1 MATSAEARRYQAY
14 AARIRDAWRHGRLDA
29 GQVRRLEAAG
39 FEFEPRRLSGV
50 VRIEDGRRF
59 DTLKAA
65 HDETG
70 ASVGRISVAAR
81 SAEPWRRVTGGAHW
95 ISAGRWDALDE
106 QGRRRLQ
113 GLVEGE
119 RLRGL
124 WVCVETGEAY
134 DTMMLAAEAH
144 GMPVSRLQKRNRLD
158 RRNGGVHW
166 VDGVTYGRIRRR
178 HPGLLAAWRRT
189 MRETRLRGPVVCV
202 ETGVE
207 YGDAM
212 RAAETL
218 TLTGRTRNTPGMRD
232 LINHVRDNPDRR
244 AGGFHW
250 ASPEWLGPAG
260 LGRSEAPGPAEARS
274 GAERQPARHPL
285 RGDGNHIPVVARRRS
300 RIGTARRVGR
310 QHRACGG
317 RSGSRRLRIPL
328 GEHRRR
334 RDATGRI
341 SDAWTGAGRG
351 QGACASI
358 GSRYVGILPCLKA
371 WDSRISA
378 IRLVC
383 ASERLH
389 PRQDSCR
396 DILPRLMRGGG
407 FLLKNPSGFSID
419 RLSPHALWFARFM
432 SRATR

>member
-29 GQVRRLEAAG
+29 GQTRRLEAAG

-70 ASVGRISVAAR
+70 AAVGRISVAAR
-81 SAEPWRRVTGGAHW
+81 SAQPWRRSAGGAHW
-95 ISAGRWDALDE
+95 IPAGRWDALGE

-124 WVCVETGEAY
+124 WVCAETGEAY
-134 DTMMLAAEAH
+134 DTMTLAAEAH

-189 MRETRLRGPVVCV
+189 MRETMLRGPVVCV

-218 TLTGRTRNTPGMRD
+218 ALTGRTRNTPGMRD

-250 ASPEWLGPAG
+250 ASPEWLARLASADPALLARLRAGSAPKGNRHAIRCVETGTIYPSLRAAAVALGLPARSATNIGHVAGDPDHVAYGYHWASIADDRTPRDAYPAHGRPPAG
-260 LGRSEAPGPAEARS
+260 DKAHALASEADTLTS
-274 GAERQPARHPL
+274 
-285 RGDGNHIPVVARRRS
+285 S
-300 RIGTARRVGR
+300 
-310 QHRACGG
+310 
-317 RSGSRRLRIPL
+317 
-328 GEHRRR
+328 
-334 RDATGRI
+334 
-341 SDAWTGAGRG
+341 
-351 QGACASI
+351 
-358 GSRYVGILPCLKA
+358 
-371 WDSRISA
+371 
-378 IRLVC
+378 
-383 ASERLH
+383 
-389 PRQDSCR
+389 
-396 DILPRLMRGGG
+396 
-407 FLLKNPSGFSID
+407 
-419 RLSPHALWFARFM
+419 HA
-432 SRATR
+432 